1 MKPHFKLILAV
12 TACAGLAW
20 PGPLLSAGGSGEQS
34 AAGQVERLAKP
45 LLDRIAP
52 GEKTLRTLLAD
63 GFEIIHVDA
72 PAGGGSA
79 RFILRKGLDIYSC
92 EPTVYREGG
101 GQNQVHVLSS
111 PCLLLTPEA

>member
-1 MKPHFKLILAV
+1 MAANIKRIAV
-12 TACAGLAW
+12 VVACAGLAW
-20 PGPLLSAGGSGEQS
+20 PAPVLSAGEG
-34 AAGQVERLAKP
+34 AGQGAETQVQRLAKP
-45 LLDRIAP
+45 LIDKIIP
-52 GEKTLRTLLAD
+52 GDKTLRALLAE

-79 RFILRKGLDIYSC
+79 RFILRHGLDIYSC

-101 GQNQVHVLSS
+101 GQNQAHVITS